1 MVPGSI
7 PGVRIFARRRRTAF
21 KKQLF
26 GDIQAAMHASVRCVV
41 GLVVRISAFQAD
53 GPGSIPGQRILSR
66 ASQITLK
73 VVSGKPTPKGF
84 EPSRA
89 EPSGF
94 LVHLLNHSD
103 TVSRKASSGPNW
115 IIAITELQTNV
126 NLTKITPCRTRT
138 YNLWIRSPTRYPIT
152 PRGLAYS
159 VVASE

>member
-1 MVPGSI
+1 MAFCGQSFPDNAYLPDFCGS
-7 PGVRIFARRRRTAF
+7 R
-21 KKQLF
+21 
-26 GDIQAAMHASVRCVV
+26 MHGGR
-41 GLVVRISAFQAD
+41 
-53 GPGSIPGQRILSR
+53 SIK
-66 ASQITLK
+66 T
-73 VVSGKPTPKGF
+73 TPKGF

-138 YNLWIRSPTRYPIT
+138 YNLWIRSPTRYPLRHEGPLSVAHRRKRLPACLGRSVNIT
-152 PRGLAYS
+152 PTVGLEPTTTS
-159 VVASE
+159 LKGWRSTN